1 MSKITEIAF
10 TKSSAPYGWMGN
22 MSKYLIV
29 HEEIAWGS
37 TEALFQALRFPEDS
51 PIREEIRL
59 AKNGYEAKQ
68 VAKANRTKMSVV
80 PTSEEDLDNMRLC
93 IQLKMEQHTHLRDV
107 LMGSENIPIYE
118 DVTKRGEGNSNL
130 IWGAIKQ
137 EDGSWKGDNIMG
149 VLWMEL
155 RTKLNIAAFD
165 AMLPE
170 DLFNSK
176 SNKVAFDMVMG
187 RDEKPVQDETEIE
200 RRFLLKMAPKKL
212 GGFSKNLTIEQ
223 HYLSE
228 KDADIVE
235 RVRETVSRFS
245 DKETTF
251 HHTTK
256 ERISEMSVREIEK
269 EITEEQFDNYLETK
283 GSKRSIGKTRVVKD
297 TEDGLKWEIDVFS
310 NVSLVIAEIE
320 IPSEDYDLKIPE
332 WLEPYIIM
340 EITGM
345 HQFSNSNL
353 AE

>member
-22 MSKYLIV
+22 MSRFTIV
-29 HEEIAWGS
+29 HEEQQWES
-37 TEALFQALRFPEDS
+37 TEALFQAMRFPEDS

-59 AKNGYEAKQ
+59 ATNGYEAKQ
-68 VAKANRTKMSVV
+68 IAKANRTKMSVI
-80 PTSEEDLDNMRLC
+80 PTSHQDLANMMICIRL
-93 IQLKMEQHTHLRDV
+93 KVEQHSDLRSILID
-107 LMGSENIPIYE
+107 SEQIPIYE

-149 VLWMEL
+149 ELWMEL
-155 RTKLNIAAFD
+155 RAELRGDK
-165 AMLPE
+165 
-170 DLFNSK
+170 K
-176 SNKVAFDMVMG
+176 
-187 RDEKPVQDETEIE
+187 VQDETETE

-212 GGFSKNLTIEQ
+212 GGFSKNLAIEQ

-228 KDADIVE
+228 KGADITE

-256 ERISEMSVREIEK
+256 ERISDMSVREIEK

-310 NVSLVIAEIE
+310 NLSLVIAEIE
-320 IPSEDYDLKIPE
+320 LPSEDYDLKIPE
-332 WLEPYIIM
+332 WLEPYILM

>member
-22 MSKYLIV
+22 MSRFVIV
-29 HEEIAWGS
+29 HEEQAWGS

-59 AKNGYEAKQ
+59 ALNGYDAKQ

-93 IQLKMEQHTHLRDV
+93 IRLKIEQHTHLKDI
-107 LMGSENIPIYE
+107 LMGSEDIPIYE

-155 RTKLNIAAFD
+155 RQELCLEFLDKIH
-165 AMLPE
+165 PKE
-170 DLFNSK
+170 LFNSE
-176 SNKVAFDMVMG
+176 SNKAAFDMVMNRG
-187 RDEKPVQDETEIE
+187 EKVQDETEIE
-200 RRFLLKMAPKKL
+200 RRFLLKSLPKLVEFNK
-212 GGFSKNLTIEQ
+212 SIIIQQ

-228 KDADIVE
+228 KGSNIVE
-235 RVRETVSRFS
+235 RVRKSERRF
-245 DKETTF
+245 DVKPIKRY
-251 HHTTK
+251 HTTK
-256 ERISEMSVREIEK
+256 ERISDMSVREIEK
-269 EITEEQFDNYLETK
+269 EITEKEFNNYLITK
-283 GSKRSIGKTRVVKD
+283 GIKRTISKTRYIKD
-297 TEDGLKWEIDVFS
+297 LPDNLKWEVDKFEDVR
-310 NVSLVIAEIE
+310 LIIAEIE
-320 IPSEDYDLKIPE
+320 IPNEDYDLKIPE